1 MGATATFSPSAT
13 IPAGSGVT
21 PVTLSIATTAHSAA
35 TPFKSPRMPWRY
47 LLALCLAGVAA
58 ALMWLGR
65 RVYTQRAL
73 QLAPQLLLAFLLVIV
88 GGLIACGGTVGS
100 AAPAVN
106 RATGTAAGVYSIVV
120 TATSG
125 GGSLSTTIS
134 LTVQ

>member
-1 MGATATFSPSAT
+1 MAT
-13 IPAGSGVT
+13 V
-21 PVTLSIATTAHSAA
+21 
-35 TPFKSPRMPWRY
+35 
-47 LLALCLAGVAA
+47 
-58 ALMWLGR
+58 LMWLGL
-65 RVYTQRAL
+65 RVYAERAP
-73 QLAPQLLLAFLLVIV
+73 QLAPQLLLAFLLVSV

-125 GGSLSTTIS
+125 SGSLSTTLS